1 MQVLGSDTSVAAEVL
16 LVVTPSIVLPGE
28 LLVFVAIISDR
39 LITTT
44 DNMTAIIDNTARIYS
59 QYDISSLKQDVVFFF
74 TLT

>member
-16 LVVTPSIVLPGE
+16 LVVTPSVLPGE

-44 DNMTAIIDNTARIYS
+44 DNMTVIIDNTARIYS